1 MGGCLQKI
9 NFEIIRYDMI
19 YKYEQPRI
27 YMMNNISAASGV
39 NYIIFQKLSNYY
51 FIVQQ
56 ASITPNNVTLCLIR
70 TYYVS
75 FSHMVS

>member
-27 YMMNNISAASGV
+27 YMMNNISVASGV
-39 NYIIFQKLSNYY
+39 DYIVFQKLSKYY

-56 ASITPNNVTLCLIR
+56 ASITSNNVTL
-70 TYYVS
+70 
-75 FSHMVS
+75 